1 MDNSNLRV
9 YEENTPQYEFYKQ
22 QHKIQ
27 TYDYVLSKL
36 NQYKSLDNETMS
48 MKKALSMLDDFVDP
62 SDPDVDLPNSV
73 HAYQTAEL
81 IRKKHPLD
89 YELQITGLIHDLGK
103 VLFKFGEESHTVVGD
118 TYVVGAEFPKSIVY
132 YDTLKDNDDFN
143 NPMYNDING
152 VYKEGCGLKEL
163 KITFGHD
170 EYLYLV
176 LNKNKK
182 NHSLPEKY
190 WDIIRYH
197 SLYPWHTSGEY
208 EHLMTEEDKETLK
221 NVKYFNEFDLY
232 SKEDDD
238 FKLTD
243 EIKEYYSRLL
253 DLYFPELL
261 DW

>member
-1 MDNSNLRV
+1 MENLGLRV
-9 YEENTPQYEFYKQ
+9 YEENTPQCEFYKQ

-73 HAYQTAEL
+73 HAYQTAER
-81 IRKKHPLD
+81 IRKKHPLE

-143 NPMYNDING
+143 NPMYND
-152 VYKEGCGLKEL
+152 
-163 KITFGHD
+163 
-170 EYLYLV
+170 
-176 LNKNKK
+176 KK
-182 NHSLPEKY
+182 DNF
-190 WDIIRYH
+190 
-197 SLYPWHTSGEY
+197 
-208 EHLMTEEDKETLK
+208 
-221 NVKYFNEFDLY
+221 NVP
-232 SKEDDD
+232 
-238 FKLTD
+238 
-243 EIKEYYSRLL
+243 YYSSNFNSENDKNGDSAFRNLN
-253 DLYFPELL
+253 FV
-261 DW
+261 

>member
-1 MDNSNLRV
+1 
-9 YEENTPQYEFYKQ
+9 
-22 QHKIQ
+22 
-27 TYDYVLSKL
+27 
-36 NQYKSLDNETMS
+36 MS

-73 HAYQTAEL
+73 HAYQTAER
-81 IRKKHPLD
+81 IRKKHPLE

-132 YDTLKDNDDFN
+132 YDTLKDNNDFN
-143 NPMYNDING
+143 NPMYNDKTG

-182 NHSLPEKY
+182 KF
-190 WDIIRYH
+190 
-197 SLYPWHTSGEY
+197 T
-208 EHLMTEEDKETLK
+208 
-221 NVKYFNEFDLY
+221 
-232 SKEDDD
+232 
-238 FKLTD
+238 
-243 EIKEYYSRLL
+243 
-253 DLYFPELL
+253 
-261 DW
+261 